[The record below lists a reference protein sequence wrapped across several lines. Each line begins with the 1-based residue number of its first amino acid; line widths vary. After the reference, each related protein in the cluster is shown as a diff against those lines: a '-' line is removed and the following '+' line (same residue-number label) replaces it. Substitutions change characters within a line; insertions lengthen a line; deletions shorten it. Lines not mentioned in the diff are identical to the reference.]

1 MLKQEMREP
10 ALYNAVILAIANGA
24 SKLSEIATKVGE
36 TTATCPVYL
45 RNLIL
50 LGLIKKETPY
60 GEIAYGETATRKTI
74 YALEDNMFRF

>member
-10 ALYNAVILAIANGA
+10 ALYNAIILAIANGA

-45 RNLIL
+45 RNLVL
-50 LGLIKKETPY
+50 LGLAKKRDSLWRDSLWRDSHSQDY
-60 GEIAYGETATRKTI
+60 
-74 YALEDNMFRF
+74 LCS

>member
-45 RNLIL
+45 RNLVL
-50 LGLIKKETPY
+50 LSLAKKRDSLWRDSLWRDSHSQDY
-60 GEIAYGETATRKTI
+60 
-74 YALEDNMFRF
+74 LCS

>member
-45 RNLIL
+45 RNLVL
-50 LGLIKKETPY
+50 LSLAKKRGSLWRDSLWRDSHSQDY
-60 GEIAYGETATRKTI
+60 
-74 YALEDNMFRF
+74 LCS

>member
-10 ALYNAVILAIANGA
+10 ALYNAIILAIANGA

-45 RNLIL
+45 RNLVL
-50 LGLIKKETPY
+50 LSLAKKRDSLWRDSLWRDSHSQDY
-60 GEIAYGETATRKTI
+60 
-74 YALEDNMFRF
+74 LCS